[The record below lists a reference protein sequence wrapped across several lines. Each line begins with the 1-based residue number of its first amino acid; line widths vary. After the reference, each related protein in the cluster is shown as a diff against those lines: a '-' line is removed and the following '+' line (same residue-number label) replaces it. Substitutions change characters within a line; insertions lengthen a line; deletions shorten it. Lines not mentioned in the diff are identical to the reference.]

1 MRNKVVFG
9 LLIIISI
16 FMITGCGNKKAN
28 DTEANNKAQ
37 ESLNNSSV
45 SEKDNTS
52 NNSNTNGNKVLVV
65 YFSKTGENYNVGTV
79 DVGNTAMMASYI
91 VDYLNAD
98 SFEIV
103 PVKKYSDNYQKSTE
117 EAKKEQNE
125 NARPEIK
132 NKLNNLSDYDTV
144 FIGYPIWWGDLPMI
158 VYTFLENYNFDGKT
172 IIPFNTHEGSGSAG
186 TYNIIKN
193 KLTNA
198 NVNTNGLALQGSVA
212 RTDEGKTKT
221 INWLKELGY

>member
-1 MRNKVVFG
+1 MKKKIILFSIILLCVVC
-9 LLIIISI
+9 
-16 FMITGCGNKKAN
+16 ITGCGKSASSGDDKKAS
-28 DTEANNKAQ
+28 DI
-37 ESLNNSSV
+37 LNQSSTSKKSNSDS
-45 SEKDNTS
+45 
-52 NNSNTNGNKVLVV
+52 KVLVV

-91 VDYLNAD
+91 VDYLKAD

-132 NKLNNLSDYDTV
+132 NKLENLEEYDTV
-144 FIGYPIWWGDLPMI
+144 FLGYPIWWGDLPMV
-158 VYTFLENYNFDGKT
+158 VYTFLEEYNFDGKA

-186 TYNIIKN
+186 TYQSLKD
-193 KLTNA
+193 KMTKST
-198 NVNTNGLALQGSVA
+198 VNTNGLAITGSRA
-212 RTDEGKTKT
+212 RTEEGKKDT
-221 INWLKELGY
+221 IDWLKELGY